1 MGTMFRRKKTS
12 LPSAPADEAGSEASA
27 RPEIGLRD
35 IGLPEITRAPEIT
48 RDGEPRITPF
58 LGREPRL
65 ETVRPPER
73 DLLDAR
79 SSKAPIPEAPIPEA
93 PIPDSGHRP
102 QQETRPPMTDKPHS
116 FPPEKTSQPEKPP
129 HQEKTLHQEKTGPS
143 AKPQSQSGPPSPPS
157 RNPLSHLPH
166 IGDPARRPNYPG
178 IPGMERTDR
187 PRPVVEGRKLIVGRD
202 IELTGSIQACDTLVV
217 EGRVKSDITDAS
229 VIEVAANGM
238 FHGSAEVDHADIAG
252 TFEGTLT
259 VNKKLS
265 LARTGR
271 IIGTVRYTTLEVEA
285 GGQIQGTMEVLGQEI
300 TSPTRLE

>member
-1 MGTMFRRKKTS
+1 MFRRKKTS
-12 LPSAPADEAGSEASA
+12 LPSAPAEPADREASVRPKIA
-27 RPEIGLRD
+27 VPEIALVD
-35 IGLPEITRAPEIT
+35 
-48 RDGEPRITPF
+48 EPRITPF

-65 ETVRPPER
+65 EAVRSPEQ
-73 DLLDAR
+73 A
-79 SSKAPIPEAPIPEA
+79 S
-93 PIPDSGHRP
+93 PDSGSIPDRP
-102 QQETRPPMTDKPHS
+102 QQEIRPPMVDKPNS
-116 FPPEKTSQPEKPP
+116 PPPEKA
-129 HQEKTLHQEKTGPS
+129 GPV
-143 AKPQSQSGPPSPPS
+143 AKPQSPSGPPSPPS

-178 IPGMERTDR
+178 IPGMERSDR

-217 EGRVKSDITDAS
+217 EGRVESDITDAS

-238 FHGSAEVDHADIAG
+238 FHGSAEVDHAEIAG

-271 IIGTVRYTTLEVEA
+271 IIGTVRYATLEVEA
-285 GGQIQGTMEVLGQEI
+285 GGQIQGSMEVLGQNAA
-300 TSPTRLE
+300 PPARAD

>member
-1 MGTMFRRKKTS
+1 MFRRKKTS
-12 LPSAPADEAGSEASA
+12 LPSAPADEADREAFA
-27 RPEIGLRD
+27 RPKIAVAEVALVD
-35 IGLPEITRAPEIT
+35 
-48 RDGEPRITPF
+48 EPRITPF

-73 DLLDAR
+73 DTAGALFERHAPEAR
-79 SSKAPIPEAPIPEA
+79 SPEQR
-93 PIPDSGHRP
+93 IPDSGSTPDRP
-102 QQETRPPMTDKPHS
+102 QQEIRPPMIDKPNS
-116 FPPEKTSQPEKPP
+116 PQPDKAAQPEKS
-129 HQEKTLHQEKTGPS
+129 GPT
-143 AKPQSQSGPPSPPS
+143 AKPQPPSGPPSPPS

-178 IPGMERTDR
+178 IPGMERSDR

-217 EGRVKSDITDAS
+217 EGRVESDITDAS
-229 VIEVAANGM
+229 VIEVAASGV
-238 FHGSAEVDHADIAG
+238 FHGSAEVDHAEIAG

-265 LARTGR
+265 VARTGR

-285 GGQIQGTMEVLGQEI
+285 GGQIQGSVEVLGQDTAAPARPE
-300 TSPTRLE
+300 